1 MHNDKRQK
9 FKLNKK
15 YYLLEDGESEL
26 DADYLVV
33 REDKFTYYIVDSMSI
48 NRCNDKD
55 DQGLTPLYE
64 IDKHNNGNGYNKE
77 QVEACIVRFL
87 ISMGIRL

>member
-1 MHNDKRQK
+1 MQQK

-26 DADYLVV
+26 EADYLVV
-33 REDKFTYYIVDSMSI
+33 REDKFTYYVVDSISI
-48 NRCNDKD
+48 NKCDEK
-55 DQGLTPLYE
+55 GLTPLYE

-77 QVEACIVRFL
+77 QVEACIVKFL
-87 ISMGIRL
+87 LSMGIRL

>member
-1 MHNDKRQK
+1 MVRQE

-26 DADYLVV
+26 EADYLVV
-33 REDKFTYYIVDSMSI
+33 REDKFTYYVVDSISI
-48 NRCNDKD
+48 NRCDEK
-55 DQGLTPLYE
+55 GLTPLYE

-77 QVEACIVRFL
+77 QVEERITAFL
-87 ISMGIRL
+87 ISMGVRL